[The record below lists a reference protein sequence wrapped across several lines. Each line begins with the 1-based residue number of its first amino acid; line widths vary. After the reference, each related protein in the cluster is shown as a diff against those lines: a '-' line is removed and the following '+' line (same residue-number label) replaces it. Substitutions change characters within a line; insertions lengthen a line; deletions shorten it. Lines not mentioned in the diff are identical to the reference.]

1 MSGSKLMK
9 VRVSLKGRPIKSY
22 TFNQDVIMIGR
33 NPEADIFLD
42 NPGISREHLRLEMTS
57 RGFYAAEDLGSANG
71 TVLNDQPIKREYLM
85 NNDVVRIGKF
95 SLWVSYEED
104 RRESEESIHPQAST
118 FEGTTVLSADE
129 LEGMMT
135 TAKEAE
141 TETTTWTEK
150 PEVTSFGESQDA
162 VTEAMVRT
170 RKIGSPMFLA
180 LIIVLSFLLGTVVGA
195 PWMHVQ

>member
-71 TVLNDQPIKREYLM
+71 TYLNDQPIKREYLM

-104 RRESEESIHPQAST
+104 RRDGENAIHPQAST

-135 TAKEAE
+135 TSKEAE
-141 TETTTWTEK
+141 TAATTWTDE
-150 PEVTSFGESQDA
+150 PGAGPFGEPN
-162 VTEAMVRT
+162 EAGAETTAKTSR
-170 RKIGSPMFLA
+170 IGSPMFMA
-180 LIIVLSFLLGTVVGA
+180 MIIVLAFLLGGVVGA
-195 PWMHVQ
+195 PWMQVQ

>member
-1 MSGSKLMK
+1 MK

-71 TVLNDQPIKREYLM
+71 TYLNDQPIKREYLM

-104 RRESEESIHPQAST
+104 RRETGDQIHPQAST

-135 TAKEAE
+135 TSKEAE
-141 TETTTWTEK
+141 TETTTWAEE
-150 PEVTSFGESQDA
+150 PETFGEPTSTAAEATVKRSQ
-162 VTEAMVRT
+162 
-170 RKIGSPMFLA
+170 IGSPVFMA
-180 LIIVLSFLLGTVVGA
+180 MIIVLAFLLGTVVGA
-195 PWMHVQ
+195 PWMHLQ